1 MASSDVLL
9 FLLYF
14 GQGLPYG
21 FQVKLLPLFLRKH
34 NFSLSKVGLSRLL
47 SLPWIFKFTI
57 APLIDKLWSLNSW
70 ITLGSLIMAVTCFAS
85 AWVGE
90 DNTLLV
96 LFWVLWMNITSAV
109 QDVAVDAYA
118 ICLLEPADLGKAST
132 LQVVGY
138 KVGALFGGGILSWLS
153 VYYSWKWLFTLWGS
167 FYIVML
173 IISVIN
179 IDSETRSTYEIAKG
193 VSLKNQ
199 EIKGNQLRSS
209 MSVSNDNTSGKLSPL
224 KIIRTTIRTVDF
236 SWLMF
241 YVATYKLGEQ
251 GVVSMLPLY
260 LIDQRIPQE
269 QVGVIF
275 GIFGQLFSI
284 SGSTIGGWIVSLQYG
299 HRSWVIKVL
308 LWTSYARLVPLLLLW
323 LLSLTQF
330 TKSAI
335 AIIEC
340 FIQLSG
346 GIITTATFTL
356 MMLSSQNSLPGA
368 KATHCAVLATS
379 EVLGK
384 LLMISLSGILV
395 DIIGYQYFFG
405 LCFLLALSFLPVLKH
420 GLVSLR
426 EKSS

>member
-1 MASSDVLL
+1 M
-9 FLLYF
+9 
-14 GQGLPYG
+14 
-21 FQVKLLPLFLRKH
+21 
-34 NFSLSKVGLSRLL
+34 
-47 SLPWIFKFTI
+47 
-57 APLIDKLWSLNSW
+57 
-70 ITLGSLIMAVTCFAS
+70 
-85 AWVGE
+85 
-90 DNTLLV
+90 
-96 LFWVLWMNITSAV
+96 
-109 QDVAVDAYA
+109 
-118 ICLLEPADLGKAST
+118 
-132 LQVVGY
+132 VGY

-167 FYIVML
+167 FYIFML

-179 IDSETRSTYEIAKG
+179 IDSETRSTCEIAKG

-299 HRSWVIKVL
+299 HR
-308 LWTSYARLVPLLLLW
+308 
-323 LLSLTQF
+323 
-330 TKSAI
+330 
-335 AIIEC
+335 
-340 FIQLSG
+340 
-346 GIITTATFTL
+346 
-356 MMLSSQNSLPGA
+356 
-368 KATHCAVLATS
+368 
-379 EVLGK
+379 
-384 LLMISLSGILV
+384 
-395 DIIGYQYFFG
+395 
-405 LCFLLALSFLPVLKH
+405 
-420 GLVSLR
+420 
-426 EKSS
+426 

>member
-1 MASSDVLL
+1 M
-9 FLLYF
+9 
-14 GQGLPYG
+14 
-21 FQVKLLPLFLRKH
+21 
-34 NFSLSKVGLSRLL
+34 
-47 SLPWIFKFTI
+47 I
-57 APLIDKLWSLNSW
+57 APLIDNLWSFNSW
-70 ITLGSLIMAVTCFAS
+70 ITLGSFAMALICFTS

-90 DNTLLV
+90 YNTYLI
-96 LFWVLWMNITSAV
+96 LFCVLWMNVTSAV

-118 ICLLEPADLGKAST
+118 ISLLKPADLGKGST

-153 VYYSWKWLFTLWGS
+153 AYCSWEWLFTLWGS
-167 FYIVML
+167 FYTVIL
-173 IISVIN
+173 IISSIN
-179 IDSETRSTYEIAKG
+179 INNRTCLQNEATKAT
-193 VSLKNQ
+193 SLENQ
-199 EIKGNQLRSS
+199 GIKGHQLCSS
-209 MSVSNDNTSGKLSPL
+209 TSVTNDNTSGKLSPL
-224 KIIRTTIRTVDF
+224 QYIRTTITTVDF

-241 YVATYKLGEQ
+241 CVMTYKLGEQ

-260 LIDQRIPQE
+260 LIDQRVPQE
-269 QVGVIF
+269 QVGVIV

-284 SGSTIGGWIVSLQYG
+284 AGSTLGGWIVSLHYAN
-299 HRSWVIKVL
+299 RSWVIEVL
-308 LWTSYARLVPLLLLW
+308 IWTSYARLVPLLSLW

-330 TKSAI
+330 TKSGI

-356 MMLSSQNSLPGA
+356 MMQSSQDSLPGT

-395 DIIGYQYFFG
+395 DITGYQHFFG
-405 LCFLLALSFLPVLKH
+405 LCFLLALSFLPVLKY
-420 GLVSLR
+420 GLAFAR
-426 EKSS
+426 KKSS

>member
-1 MASSDVLL
+1 M
-9 FLLYF
+9 
-14 GQGLPYG
+14 
-21 FQVKLLPLFLRKH
+21 H
-34 NFSLSKVGLSRLL
+34 NSLGNSLSQTRDVTLEEN
-47 SLPWIFKFTI
+47 
-57 APLIDKLWSLNSW
+57 PLIWSNCWLSDHKW
-70 ITLGSLIMAVTCFAS
+70 PVTWQDTS
-85 AWVGE
+85 INGI
-90 DNTLLV
+90 LLV
-96 LFWVLWMNITSAV
+96 QRVT
-109 QDVAVDAYA
+109 
-118 ICLLEPADLGKAST
+118 
-132 LQVVGY
+132 
-138 KVGALFGGGILSWLS
+138 LFGGGILSWLS

-179 IDSETRSTYEIAKG
+179 INSETRSTYEIAKG

-299 HRSWVIKVL
+299 HR
-308 LWTSYARLVPLLLLW
+308 
-323 LLSLTQF
+323 
-330 TKSAI
+330 
-335 AIIEC
+335 
-340 FIQLSG
+340 
-346 GIITTATFTL
+346 
-356 MMLSSQNSLPGA
+356 
-368 KATHCAVLATS
+368 
-379 EVLGK
+379 
-384 LLMISLSGILV
+384 
-395 DIIGYQYFFG
+395 
-405 LCFLLALSFLPVLKH
+405 
-420 GLVSLR
+420 
-426 EKSS
+426 

>member
-1 MASSDVLL
+1 M
-9 FLLYF
+9 
-14 GQGLPYG
+14 
-21 FQVKLLPLFLRKH
+21 
-34 NFSLSKVGLSRLL
+34 
-47 SLPWIFKFTI
+47 
-57 APLIDKLWSLNSW
+57 
-70 ITLGSLIMAVTCFAS
+70 
-85 AWVGE
+85 
-90 DNTLLV
+90 
-96 LFWVLWMNITSAV
+96 
-109 QDVAVDAYA
+109 
-118 ICLLEPADLGKAST
+118 
-132 LQVVGY
+132 VGY

-153 VYYSWKWLFTLWGS
+153 VYYTWKWLFTLWGS

-179 IDSETRSTYEIAKG
+179 INSETRSTYEIAKG

-299 HRSWVIKVL
+299 HR
-308 LWTSYARLVPLLLLW
+308 
-323 LLSLTQF
+323 
-330 TKSAI
+330 
-335 AIIEC
+335 
-340 FIQLSG
+340 
-346 GIITTATFTL
+346 
-356 MMLSSQNSLPGA
+356 
-368 KATHCAVLATS
+368 
-379 EVLGK
+379 
-384 LLMISLSGILV
+384 
-395 DIIGYQYFFG
+395 
-405 LCFLLALSFLPVLKH
+405 
-420 GLVSLR
+420 
-426 EKSS
+426 